1 MPRAMVGKPRALP
14 DDQQV
19 TVSRSKAGRRG
30 ELGNMNSDDQRPGA
44 PDSAE
49 AGADARGGLVGRLQR
64 AVGGGRVRQKVAVL
78 AGGTSLA
85 QVLSAA
91 SMPVV
96 SRLYSV
102 SDFGVLTVITSLAH
116 LFAIVMTL
124 RFQVA
129 IPLPSEGAQAR
140 DLLRTSLALAAVLG
154 AVLFM
159 VIAGVAT
166 PLFTLLKVPEAIS
179 FWWYLPLTALG
190 LAIYEC
196 LYHWV
201 LRLRH
206 YRKLAG
212 TRLVQAI
219 SNVGTSIGLGIL
231 REGPLGL
238 LIGGL
243 LFQCAGAGSLA
254 RVCRARPEDAGD
266 TEPPGSGTR
275 QSASPPRS
283 WRETLQTARRF
294 SMFALFGTPSA
305 LLNASGLLLPPLI
318 VAALY
323 GSEASGAFGFAF
335 RVVSLPMSLLG
346 VAISQV
352 FLAEA
357 SPLMAAEP
365 GKVHQL
371 FQRVSRRLAPFAVLL
386 ALGGLTCP
394 VLFPFV
400 FGSRWAQSGQFAA
413 LLALSCAAQMMVSPV
428 SNIAVLTRRQGSQ
441 LVLDVVRTVGVLL
454 SLWLPYRGG
463 APVLVA
469 VACLAGTTVV
479 VYGGYYFFYRH
490 LARGLGQRAGH
501 ERGVA

>member
-1 MPRAMVGKPRALP
+1 
-14 DDQQV
+14 
-19 TVSRSKAGRRG
+19 
-30 ELGNMNSDDQRPGA
+30 MNSDEQRADPPA
-44 PDSAE
+44 SEE
-49 AGADARGGLVGRLQR
+49 AGAQERGGWVGRLQQ
-64 AVGGGRVRQKVAVL
+64 AVGGGRLRQKVAVL

-85 QVLSAA
+85 QVLSAV

-116 LFAIVMTL
+116 LFAIVMTF

-154 AVLFM
+154 TILFV

-166 PLFTLLKVPEAIS
+166 PLFTFLKVPEAIS
-179 FWWYLPLTALG
+179 FWWFLPLTALG
-190 LAIYEC
+190 LAVYEC
-196 LYHWV
+196 FYHWV
-201 LRLRH
+201 LRLRR
-206 YRKLAG
+206 YRQLAG
-212 TRLVQAI
+212 TRLVQAV
-219 SNVGTSIGLGIL
+219 SNVGASIGLGL
-231 REGPLGL
+231 FREGPLGL

-254 RVCRARPEDAGD
+254 RALRVAAEHTGDAASGSGSEPAGSMNRPGA
-266 TEPPGSGTR
+266 TEPAGTGTR
-275 QSASPPRS
+275 RSATPPRS
-283 WRETLQTARRF
+283 WRETVRTARRF

-365 GKVHQL
+365 GKVQHL
-371 FQRVSRRLAPFAVLL
+371 FRQVSRRLAPFALLL
-386 ALGGLTCP
+386 ALGGLACP

-400 FGSRWAQSGQFAA
+400 FGSRWAQAGQFAA

-441 LVLDVVRTVGVLL
+441 LVLDVVRTAGVLL
-454 SLWLPYRGG
+454 SLWLPYRWG

-479 VYGGYYFFYRH
+479 VYVGYYFFYRH
-490 LARGLGQRAGH
+490 LARGLRQT
-501 ERGVA
+501 